1 MKKKAI
7 SLSASMVLAA
17 IMAVPSFAAV
27 PKDPGLDKCKC

>member
-17 IMAVPSFAAV
+17 IMAVPSFAGFL
-27 PKDPGLDKCKC
+27 KIQDSTM